1 MGKINVASTSGSLV
15 HDVIMSGIDLTSKKL
30 LNISRPD
37 IGKVEKEG
45 ELIGMLSK
53 QLYLAGN
60 QMQRMQVVLKKAE
73 DRLKTKDVEIGRL
86 KRKVREWEINFKN
99 QNIIHKKELQKQQ
112 LQIDNA
118 DYIHK
123 KYIKLETKIFEMEK
137 FLSDYGLVW
146 VGEKKSKGTLKNSE
160 DLPNDIIK
168 KYYSKII
175 SNIEDLNLSVGKG
188 EMHVCHNQGG
198 AVFKSPSCMTLKFY
212 KNGLIVKKGKLR
224 SYNSSQTKSFIQDIL
239 DGYFPSELQR
249 DYPNGVPFKVE
260 DHRMENYLGDGANY
274 PGHGYQLGKQSL
286 SQIRQLALSSQVK
299 IIPKVKST
307 PDAKQSWNI
316 NNLNCSSRP
325 SLTARDR
332 PETHEG
338 TYDLPKTSSA
348 RLIDFGLSNLRSQIL
363 ASHNNNCSDSHLRS
377 HMNAEFSLSTKTDK
391 RIPMIPQ
398 STECILP
405 IKEQHCNVPEK
416 LSNISPKKNKTCRIS
431 SIERTTFST
440 PVSRQSGTC
449 NNRIRSRS
457 ASLTG
462 NSIKP
467 RSPLRL
473 NTNDNLIVT
482 SKNIKTSKNKNGK
495 LRISK
500 SMTLNKN
507 KCELPL
513 VREINSASDKFG
525 ELRLKVRSMNGST
538 VYLVHLTPD
547 DTVARLYQ
555 LLDTAVNFR
564 KRPTVGYKI
573 LISGYSP
580 KRLDHFGFTLRDYG
594 ISRDCVLHLV
604 ND

>member
-1 MGKINVASTSGSLV
+1 
-15 HDVIMSGIDLTSKKL
+15 MSGIDSTSKKL

-86 KRKVREWEINFKN
+86 KRKV
-99 QNIIHKKELQKQQ
+99 
-112 LQIDNA
+112 
-118 DYIHK
+118 
-123 KYIKLETKIFEMEK
+123 
-137 FLSDYGLVW
+137 
-146 VGEKKSKGTLKNSE
+146 
-160 DLPNDIIK
+160 
-168 KYYSKII
+168 
-175 SNIEDLNLSVGKG
+175 
-188 EMHVCHNQGG
+188 
-198 AVFKSPSCMTLKFY
+198 
-212 KNGLIVKKGKLR
+212 
-224 SYNSSQTKSFIQDIL
+224 
-239 DGYFPSELQR
+239 
-249 DYPNGVPFKVE
+249 E
-260 DHRMENYLGDGANY
+260 DHRMENYLGDGVNY

-286 SQIRQLALSSQVK
+286 SQIRQLTLSNQVK
-299 IIPKVKST
+299 IIPKVKSS

-325 SLTARDR
+325 SLSARDR
-332 PETHEG
+332 PESHDG

-348 RLIDFGLSNLRSQIL
+348 RLIDFDLSNLRSQIL

-391 RIPMIPQ
+391 RIPIVPQ

-405 IKEQHCNVPEK
+405 IKDQLPEK
-416 LSNISPKKNKTCRIS
+416 LSNNLQKKNKVCRIN

-462 NSIKP
+462 NIIKP

-473 NTNDNLIVT
+473 NTNDNSIVT

-555 LLDTAVNFR
+555 LLDTALNFR